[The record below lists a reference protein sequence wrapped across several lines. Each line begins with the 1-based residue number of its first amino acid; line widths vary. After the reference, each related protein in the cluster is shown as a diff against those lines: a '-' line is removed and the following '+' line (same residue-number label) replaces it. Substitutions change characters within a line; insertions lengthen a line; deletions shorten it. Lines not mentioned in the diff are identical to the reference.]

1 MTARTGYHA
10 RVLADS
16 VGPNGIRITTVEAT
30 FPRFILA
37 EVNTHRVLSRNA
49 ASSRAIPVEKLR
61 QMIASDPFVPLRWLH
76 NERGM
81 QGSTSLSEAD
91 ELLAIEAWLTAR
103 DSALEMAGEL
113 SATDRLNVHKQ
124 TANRLLEPFGWV
136 TDIITA
142 TEWANFFG
150 LRCHAAAQPEFRK
163 IAEEIR
169 RVREAS
175 TPVELLG
182 GEWHLPLIGV
192 NDEDREALVEY
203 GDHDLCR
210 ISTGRCARVS
220 YLTHDGIRNPGADIA
235 LHNKLKL
242 DGHMSPF
249 EHQAQMLT
257 DREWDALLAARQRVF
272 AALWGILP
280 HAEAQQRADAV
291 LYSGNL
297 RGVRQYRKTL
307 HGEAVFTG
315 GV

>member
-124 TANRLLEPFGWV
+124 TAN
-136 TDIITA
+136 
-142 TEWANFFG
+142 
-150 LRCHAAAQPEFRK
+150 RCHAAAQPEFRK